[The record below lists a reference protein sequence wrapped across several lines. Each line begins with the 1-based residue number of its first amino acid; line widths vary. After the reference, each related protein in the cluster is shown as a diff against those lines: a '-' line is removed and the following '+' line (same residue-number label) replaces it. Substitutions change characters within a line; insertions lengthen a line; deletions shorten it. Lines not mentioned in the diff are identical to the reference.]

1 MLIKTLCSI
10 LLLVLTPAFS
20 RTIDQIPLLN
30 DRHPPALDSTK
41 LHIKYL
47 GAGGLFLRRGK
58 DVVLTAPFF
67 SNPSLKSLLFW
78 RIKSQPKEIDRF
90 LAPMRSELAETHAI
104 LVGHAHYD
112 HLMDLPHIL
121 ATYTPNARVYGSRT
135 AYHTLSTTVDKSRLV
150 MLNDQMGNIAMPG
163 QWIEIAD
170 GRIRFMALESEHAP
184 HFNGFKMFR
193 GSYHK
198 DLQRLPRRA
207 AGWREGQTL
216 SYLIDFL
223 ERPDGPIVYRLYYQD
238 AASSPPSGFPPS
250 LNRRVDLAML
260 CVAGYNEVGNYPQ
273 DLVNHLQPKRVAMIH
288 WENFFSRLPEDPQDL
303 RPVPFLN
310 MENFVERMEPALPPG
325 ADYVLPAPGS
335 WIKVVP

>member
-1 MLIKTLCSI
+1 MFLKTLCSI
-10 LLLVLTPAFS
+10 LLLVLTPVFS

-121 ATYTPNARVYGSRT
+121 ATYCLLYTSPSPRD
-135 AYHTLSTTVDKSRLV
+135 LSTSR
-150 MLNDQMGNIAMPG
+150 MP
-163 QWIEIAD
+163 
-170 GRIRFMALESEHAP
+170 
-184 HFNGFKMFR
+184 
-193 GSYHK
+193 
-198 DLQRLPRRA
+198 
-207 AGWREGQTL
+207 
-216 SYLIDFL
+216 
-223 ERPDGPIVYRLYYQD
+223 
-238 AASSPPSGFPPS
+238 SS
-250 LNRRVDLAML
+250 A
-260 CVAGYNEVGNYPQ
+260 
-273 DLVNHLQPKRVAMIH
+273 
-288 WENFFSRLPEDPQDL
+288 
-303 RPVPFLN
+303 
-310 MENFVERMEPALPPG
+310 
-325 ADYVLPAPGS
+325 
-335 WIKVVP
+335 